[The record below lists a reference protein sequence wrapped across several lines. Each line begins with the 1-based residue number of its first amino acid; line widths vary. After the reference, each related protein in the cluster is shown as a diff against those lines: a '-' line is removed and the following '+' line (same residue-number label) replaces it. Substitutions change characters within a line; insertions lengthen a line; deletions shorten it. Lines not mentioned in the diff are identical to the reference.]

1 MIECDCGDHALSC
14 IFDSNLGRGRCVDC
28 QDNTAGDRCEICIH
42 GFFRNESAPVADANV
57 CIGEYRFYTKDGV
70 GRGQTTS
77 LKIH

>member
-1 MIECDCGDHALSC
+1 M
-14 IFDSNLGRGRCVDC
+14 DC

-57 CIGEYRFYTKDGV
+57 CIGEYGFYTKDGV